1 MSRSTKA
8 AARRSLESL
17 TFSAREL
24 ASDLSKDDDW
34 MSRVNADSLF
44 ALTELARG
52 TSSSRAYGSLDR
64 VDAEE
69 FRAPLLAAVG
79 AADVALQR
87 VTDIVAALGQ
97 FLDEA
102 LTDVGTR
109 FDVGLAQIAK
119 LPDAISPPR
128 ISAIVQAAYDDLILR
143 GEATLERIGASD
155 EEKPAREETV
165 GRKSS
170 DREATFS
177 VEVRKLTAHTNAI
190 AHEKGGRK
198 TSAKKA
204 AAKKVA
210 ARRVGKVAAAR
221 RVRHK

>member
-17 TFSAREL
+17 TVSAREL

-34 MSRVNADSLF
+34 MGRVNQLIF
-44 ALTELARG
+44 ALSELAGG
-52 TSSSRAYGSLDR
+52 TASSRAYAALDR
-64 VDAEE
+64 VDADE

-109 FDVGLAQIAK
+109 FDDGLAQIAK
-119 LPDAISPPR
+119 LPDAVFPPR
-128 ISAIVQAAYDDLILR
+128 IGAIVQAAYDDLIVR
-143 GEATLERIGASD
+143 GEATLERIGASS
-155 EEKPAREETV
+155 EEKPAHEEMV
-165 GRKSS
+165 RRPSS
-170 DREATFS
+170 DRDATVT
-177 VEVRKLTAHTNAI
+177 VEVPKLTAHTKAI
-190 AHEKGGRK
+190 AHEKGGKK

-210 ARRVGKVAAAR
+210 ARRAGKVAAAR